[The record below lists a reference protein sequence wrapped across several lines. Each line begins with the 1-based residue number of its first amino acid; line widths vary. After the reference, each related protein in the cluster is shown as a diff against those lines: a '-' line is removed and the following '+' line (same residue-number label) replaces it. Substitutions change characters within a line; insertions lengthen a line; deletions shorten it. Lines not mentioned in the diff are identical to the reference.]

1 MAMSLHRVTLSCPSH
16 LSWLQFPINWG
27 WTELSPQSFPDLT
40 MCDSSW
46 DEAISPSSSLLE
58 ALLLSF
64 HKLTKTHTHTSR
76 HTHTLTYTCIHNTYT
91 PTISHVFTL
100 TYILTYTQTHT
111 HYYTI
116 KCTYTLTQTP
126 PFSLSPSLLLTVY
139 QMTV

>member
-64 HKLTKTHTHTSR
+64 HKLTKTHTHTRPGTLTPS
-76 HTHTLTYTCIHNTYT
+76 HTHAF
-91 PTISHVFTL
+91 TI
-100 TYILTYTQTHT
+100 HT
-111 HYYTI
+111 HPQSHMYSLS
-116 KCTYTLTQTP
+116 CTYSHTLKHIHTITQSNAHTP
-126 PFSLSPSLLLTVY
+126 SHKLPLFLSLPLCSSLFTR
-139 QMTV
+139 